1 MRVRGGML
9 MKRLKNEEINM
20 KKDSPPGCFLNPVP
34 DKDFMVWEGFITG
47 PVDTPY
53 ENGHFKI

>member
-1 MRVRGGML
+1 ML
-9 MKRLKNEEINM
+9 MKRLKNEEMNM
-20 KKDSPPGCFLNPVP
+20 KKDSPPGCYLNPVP